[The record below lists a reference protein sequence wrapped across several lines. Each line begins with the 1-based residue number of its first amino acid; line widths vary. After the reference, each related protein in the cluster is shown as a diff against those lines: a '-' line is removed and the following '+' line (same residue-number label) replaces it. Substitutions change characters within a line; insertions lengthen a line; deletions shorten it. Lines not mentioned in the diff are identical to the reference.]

1 MGMAAVPG
9 TPAKGEELEAAL
21 AALVHAYG
29 DAVTVMTGMSASVD
43 VQAAVAGAAR
53 IGGLLR
59 ELEADLAKR
68 RRMLVRASV
77 RT

>member
-9 TPAKGEELEAAL
+9 TPAEGELEAAL
-21 AALVHAYG
+21 AVLVRAYG

-59 ELEADLAKR
+59 ELEADLARR
-68 RRMLVRASV
+68 RRMLVWASV

>member
-1 MGMAAVPG
+1 MGG
-9 TPAKGEELEAAL
+9 ELEAAL

-53 IGGLLR
+53 IGDLLR
-59 ELEADLAKR
+59 ELEADLAR
-68 RRMLVRASV
+68 QHRMLVRASIS
-77 RT
+77 TWSASC

>member
-1 MGMAAVPG
+1 MAAVPG
-9 TPAKGEELEAAL
+9 TPAGGELEAAL
-21 AALVHAYG
+21 AVLVRAYG

-59 ELEADLAKR
+59 ELEADLARR
-68 RRMLVRASV
+68 RRMLVWASV

>member
-1 MGMAAVPG
+1 MAAALD
-9 TPAKGEELEAAL
+9 TSATGEALEVAL
-21 AALVHAYG
+21 AVLVRAYG

-59 ELEADLAKR
+59 ELEEDLARR
-68 RRMLVRASV
+68 RRMLVWASV

>member
-1 MGMAAVPG
+1 MPG
-9 TPAKGEELEAAL
+9 TPATGGELEAAL
-21 AALVHAYG
+21 AALARAYG

-53 IGGLLR
+53 IDDLLR
-59 ELEADLAKR
+59 ELEADLAR
-68 RRMLVRASV
+68 RCRMLVWASV